1 MDPIT
6 ASRFGIDAAAADTL
20 FREAHTAYAFTDEP
34 VSDEQ
39 LEEIYELVRHAPT
52 AMNSQPL
59 RVVFVRTPEAK
70 DRLIPLLAEGNRAK
84 SESAPVVAILAADTD
99 FHERLPE
106 LLPMNPGARASFE
119 GPDNAGK
126 REQHARFNA
135 ALQVGY
141 FILAV
146 RAVGL
151 DAGPMGGFD
160 KAAVDE
166 EFFAGAPLRSMVVV
180 NIGHVAEGGNFPR
193 KPHVPFQEA
202 VTIL

>member
-70 DRLIPLLAEGNRAK
+70 
-84 SESAPVVAILAADTD
+84 
-99 FHERLPE
+99 
-106 LLPMNPGARASFE
+106 
-119 GPDNAGK
+119 AGSS
-126 REQHARFNA
+126 RCWRRGIVPSPSPHPWWRSS
-135 ALQVGY
+135 
-141 FILAV
+141 
-146 RAVGL
+146 
-151 DAGPMGGFD
+151 
-160 KAAVDE
+160 
-166 EFFAGAPLRSMVVV
+166 LRTPTST
-180 NIGHVAEGGNFPR
+180 NDCPSCCR
-193 KPHVPFQEA
+193 
-202 VTIL
+202 